1 MQHVQHMHTSSV
13 RSLCTY
19 VCGLCCTASALEI
32 HGCWAVCVRNVVYLF
47 PFAVRSANAQL
58 KSVRLSYSVQTVVH
72 FSSGACVEWRVCVS
86 KIPDSIGCT
95 FRYWTD
101 KIFTKCKFRVHS
113 IDLFNFV
120 NFSMF
125 NEGNCAEPAQM
136 KFRRWNFLFLDTAHW
151 WLISASC
158 AMST

>member
-1 MQHVQHMHTSSV
+1 MYTEWTDRRQNHMHAQHTHTSSV
-13 RSLCTY
+13 RSPCTY

-72 FSSGACVEWRVCVS
+72 FSSGACVWSDECVFRKFLILS
-86 KIPDSIGCT
+86 GAHFDIGQTKYLQNVSFECSRLICSI
-95 FRYWTD
+95 
-101 KIFTKCKFRVHS
+101 
-113 IDLFNFV
+113 FV

-125 NEGNCAEPAQM
+125 NEGNCAEPA
-136 KFRRWNFLFLDTAHW
+136 
-151 WLISASC
+151 
-158 AMST
+158 